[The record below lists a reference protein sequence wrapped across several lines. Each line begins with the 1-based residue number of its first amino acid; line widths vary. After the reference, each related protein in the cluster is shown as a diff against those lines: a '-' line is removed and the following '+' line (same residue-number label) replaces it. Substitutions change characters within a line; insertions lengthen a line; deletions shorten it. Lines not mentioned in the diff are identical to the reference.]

1 MIRLRLIVSSMLASM
16 ALTGLNL
23 WGMLLKRLEVL
34 LLSLTNLKN
43 PDAFA
48 G

>member
-1 MIRLRLIVSSMLASM
+1 MIRLRLIVSSM

-34 LLSLTNLKN
+34 LLSLTNLKH